1 MTFVFL
7 QFDVDD
13 LGKFGID
20 IGNIMI
26 YHVKEPYVFEKQYD
40 IGNLAGTIIEILL
53 TSKEPLTFLYDE
65 VTFEINDPF
74 YLKDLRKQTFKSLT
88 VYPII
93 ENEQIVGFALI
104 YSNKVKPVYEL
115 TNNKLLNLKRKLEKD
130 FVNVVE
136 NSIKDMIWQEENQ
149 YVIVQ
154 SAEKEYYC
162 NDSVKKALH
171 LMNNNVDKTSSTYKR
186 VKSFTMQMHKIEKDN
201 LTVFYL
207 SSPTI
212 VN

>member
-1 MTFVFL
+1 MYSTLPQKDNASYSPIQEFKSSNKSTFKQNNHKTLISNEYLQMTFVFL

-40 IGNLAGTIIEILL
+40 IGKLAGTIIEILL

-104 YSNKVKPVYEL
+104 YSN
-115 TNNKLLNLKRKLEKD
+115 
-130 FVNVVE
+130 
-136 NSIKDMIWQEENQ
+136 
-149 YVIVQ
+149 
-154 SAEKEYYC
+154 
-162 NDSVKKALH
+162 
-171 LMNNNVDKTSSTYKR
+171 
-186 VKSFTMQMHKIEKDN
+186 
-201 LTVFYL
+201 
-207 SSPTI
+207 
-212 VN
+212 